1 MSRILIVED
10 DADMSALLRRGID
23 AEGHET
29 VLAEDGEAAAAHTAL
44 QDFDLLVL
52 DLGLPD
58 RDGLEILRDLRATG
72 SLLPVIIL
80 TGEQELKT
88 KVAGLEIG
96 ADDYITKPF
105 EMEELLAR
113 IRTNLR
119 VAAAT
124 PRVVL
129 EGAGVI
135 LDLQTRW
142 ATLDGERIELSE
154 REFALLE
161 TFMRHPGRT
170 LTKEDLLETVWGLEP
185 DPASNV
191 VEVYVGYLRRKL
203 GSEVIETVRHAGY
216 RLGSERRESG

>member
-1 MSRILIVED
+1 MARILIVED
-10 DADMSALLRRGID
+10 DADMSALLRRGLD

-29 VLAEDGEAAAAHTAL
+29 LLAEDGESAATHAAL
-44 QDFDLLVL
+44 QDFDLVVL

-58 RDGLEILRDLRATG
+58 RDGLEILRDLRASG

-80 TGEQELKT
+80 TGSHEMKT
-88 KVAGLEIG
+88 KITGLETG

-119 VAAAT
+119 AAVAT
-124 PRVVL
+124 PRMVL

-142 ATLDGERIELSE
+142 ATKDGERIELSE

-161 TFMRHPGRT
+161 AFMRHPEQT
-170 LTKEDLLETVWGLEP
+170 LTKEGLLEAVWGLEP
-185 DPASNV
+185 DPSSNV

-203 GSEVIETVRHAGY
+203 GPRVIETVRHAGY
-216 RLGSERRESG
+216 RLGPGGD